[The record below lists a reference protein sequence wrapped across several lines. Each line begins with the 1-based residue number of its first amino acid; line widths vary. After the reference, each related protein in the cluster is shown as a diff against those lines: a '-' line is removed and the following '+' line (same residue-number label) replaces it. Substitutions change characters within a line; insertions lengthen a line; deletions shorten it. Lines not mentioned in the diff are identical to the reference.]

1 MSMLHR
7 IDVFVLFTIELS
19 YSLSLTHSQRL
30 GLHQMAVA
38 VNDFTRN
45 HLCDAFKLDSIFEI
59 NCPSK
64 KIHTNT
70 HTYILNGNKWVQT
83 SPIAHNTLNWIGA
96 TWVYFSFSEFCYC
109 SHRLVEICRLKWNS
123 HGSKWYAIMQLKVF
137 FSGTMIAINI
147 DYWEMVL
154 FNIINL
160 GFLAFDCI
168 TISTHCSHFSPSPG

>member
-83 SPIAHNTLNWIGA
+83 SPIAHTQLNRRYLSVLFVFGVLLLLSSFGWNVPIKMKLA
-96 TWVYFSFSEFCYC
+96 WVEMICDHAIESF
-109 SHRLVEICRLKWNS
+109 LL
-123 HGSKWYAIMQLKVF
+123 
-137 FSGTMIAINI
+137 SGTMIAINI